1 MNDNGSIDTRTVGL
15 PGAVPEIDAYAEA
28 HSDSA
33 SDLVKEIH
41 DWTTE
46 NTDDHRMLSGAL
58 QGAVLRLLALS
69 VGAKRVLEIGMFTGY
84 SALSVA
90 EVLPDDGQLIT
101 LDIDEERES
110 IARSYFD
117 RSEHGSKI
125 TIVIGDALETIPALD
140 GPFDMVYIDADKV
153 NYPNYYDA
161 VVPLVSSGGL
171 IVADNVLWSGTVLNP
186 EDEESLV
193 LARFNEKVHADSR
206 VSNVLLPIRDGLMVA
221 RKI

>member
-1 MNDNGSIDTRTVGL
+1 
-15 PGAVPEIDAYAEA
+15 
-28 HSDSA
+28 
-33 SDLVKEIH
+33 
-41 DWTTE
+41 
-46 NTDDHRMLSGAL
+46 MLSGAL
-58 QGAVLRLLALS
+58 QAAVLRLLALS
-69 VGAKRVLEIGMFTGY
+69 AGAKRVLEIGMFTGY

-101 LDIDEERES
+101 LDIDEEWES

-117 RSEHGSKI
+117 RSEHGSKVI
-125 TIVIGDALETIPALD
+125 IMIGDALETIPALD

-161 VVPLVSSGGL
+161 VMPLVSSGGL

-186 EDEESLV
+186 ESEESSV
-193 LARFNEKVHADSR
+193 LAKFNEKVHTDVR

-221 RKI
+221 RKF

>member
-1 MNDNGSIDTRTVGL
+1 MDFIDKNI
-15 PGAVPEIDAYAEA
+15 EAYAEA
-28 HSDSA
+28 HSDS
-33 SDLVKEIH
+33 SSRLVKEIH

-46 NTDDHRMLSGAL
+46 NTDSFRMLSGSL
-58 QGAVLRLLALS
+58 QAAVLRFLALS
-69 VGAKRVLEIGMFTGY
+69 IGARRVLEIGMFTGY

-110 IARSYFD
+110 IARSFFD
-117 RSEHGSKI
+117 RSAHGSKI
-125 TIVIGDALETIPALD
+125 TIVIGAALETIPALV
-140 GPFDMVYIDADKV
+140 GPFDMVYIDADKE

-161 VVPLVSSGGL
+161 VLPQVSSGGL

-186 EDEESLV
+186 ESEESLA

-206 VSNVLLPIRDGLMVA
+206 VTNVLLPIRDGLMIA